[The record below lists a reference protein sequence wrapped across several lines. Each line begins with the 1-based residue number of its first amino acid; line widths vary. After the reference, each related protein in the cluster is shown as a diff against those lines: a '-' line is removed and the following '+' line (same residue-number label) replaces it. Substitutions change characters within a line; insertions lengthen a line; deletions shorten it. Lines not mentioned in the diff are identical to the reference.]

1 MKTYQSPGT
10 SNSVASKSKKIFLP
24 LLIII
29 ISLPAFSQ
37 ELAIVKSSYQHIPS
51 VTSWSE
57 TVRKSEGG
65 AANWMNL
72 SSSNSYSQK
81 LLMEKNME
89 VVENSFRVALD
100 NRRGVINWSSF
111 QDLHTNF
118 YIIERSVNGQP
129 FKEIAQIFTSPDST
143 ARFEYQYFDKF
154 SADIKGVIY
163 YRLKTID
170 GTEQPVY
177 SPTQLA
183 SSNRSYENLLVSL
196 KN

>member
-1 MKTYQSPGT
+1 MKTYQAPGI
-10 SNSVASKSKKIFLP
+10 SNSVAKTIKTIFLP
-24 LLIII
+24 LFIII

-51 VTSWSE
+51 VSSWSE

-65 AANWMNL
+65 ASVWMNL
-72 SSSNSYSQK
+72 SSSNNFTQK
-81 LLMEKNME
+81 LSLEKNME
-89 VVENSFRVALD
+89 LVENSFKVALD
-100 NRRGVINWSSF
+100 NRRSVINWTSF

-129 FKEIAQIFTSPDST
+129 FKEIAQVFTSPDST
-143 ARFEYQYFDKF
+143 AKFEYQYFDKL
-154 SADIKGVIY
+154 SADIKGAIY

-170 GTEQPVY
+170 LNEAIVY
-177 SPTQLA
+177 SPSQLA